1 MLLSQ
6 LFYKDNSKIIFKV
19 FGHKVVFTDED
30 FHTITGLKVEAADYS
45 FIDVREN
52 RLTEWYFSEVNR
64 GLKVENLFHFTEK
77 RSRLSDGTTVKVSID
92 VEACDE
98 VVVKLA
104 QIYLLEAILLGKFEG
119 RNMSDRSMNI
129 IDNEEKFKVLK
140 VNPSY
145 LLEHSS
151 KIDVSEIVN
160 MVPVKV
166 QDIIRSDQLDKVVE
180 FIGNLN
186 ERSKKKYHHGFLN
199 DEDGYRDFY
208 KNGDERNEFRNGSS
222 FSMEKYDK
230 RNEHGN
236 SKRNEARDPVD
247 GDNDPDRD
255 FDQNNQMNKDIDV
268 PICGYSAHCS
278 GNEQGEDV
286 DLDKQDEY
294 GNMEFKHIAS
304 SSLVQS
310 VMDIESV
317 HGGQNKEEG
326 TDEGAAAGGDLVE
339 GPSCDEERADCTLV
353 EPTLTDG
360 QKCLKVFP
368 ETNEI
373 CLPAEIVQNEPKESK
388 PTHKGVKS

>member
-166 QDIIRSDQLDKVVE
+166 QDIIRSDQVNFE
-180 FIGNLN
+180 
-186 ERSKKKYHHGFLN
+186 KK
-199 DEDGYRDFY
+199 
-208 KNGDERNEFRNGSS
+208 
-222 FSMEKYDK
+222 MEKIINNAGK
-230 RNEHGN
+230 KMKTH
-236 SKRNEARDPVD
+236 VD
-247 GDNDPDRD
+247 N
-255 FDQNNQMNKDIDV
+255 
-268 PICGYSAHCS
+268 
-278 GNEQGEDV
+278 
-286 DLDKQDEY
+286 
-294 GNMEFKHIAS
+294 
-304 SSLVQS
+304 S
-310 VMDIESV
+310 VMVI
-317 HGGQNKEEG
+317 NYF
-326 TDEGAAAGGDLVE
+326 GAI
-339 GPSCDEERADCTLV
+339 
-353 EPTLTDG
+353 
-360 QKCLKVFP
+360 F
-368 ETNEI
+368 
-373 CLPAEIVQNEPKESK
+373 
-388 PTHKGVKS
+388 